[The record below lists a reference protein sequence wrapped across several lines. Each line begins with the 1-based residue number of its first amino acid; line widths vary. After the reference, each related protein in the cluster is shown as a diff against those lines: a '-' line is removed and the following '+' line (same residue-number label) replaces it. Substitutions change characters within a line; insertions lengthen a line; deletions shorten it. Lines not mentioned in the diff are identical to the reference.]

1 MDSEDSQQAMRRL
14 KEFIEREYRDCSVIE
29 EFSDRIQYAMPMD
42 SVSSPSQVFGP
53 LEQRESLSVLYSSIS
68 TLLVSVLY

>member
-1 MDSEDSQQAMRRL
+1 MGRL

-29 EFSDRIQYAMPMD
+29 EFSDRIQYAMPID

-53 LEQRESLSVLYSSIS
+53 LEQRESTSVSILY
-68 TLLVSVLY
+68 